1 MKIISFIACA
11 AVLMTL
17 WVCSAV
23 SADQGYL
30 IGEEDVLQISVWGN
44 QELNIQVPVRPD
56 GMISFPLVG
65 DVKAAGI
72 GPQELKALLER
83 ELSKFIKTPTVSVI
97 VTAINSFKIYVI
109 GEGISSIAGGASNN
123 GVITLKRNTSL
134 LQLLAQ
140 LGSLNNADLNNAY
153 VLRDGKKLN
162 TDFYK
167 LIIKGDFTQDLPL
180 KTNDIILIPDNF
192 QKRIMVVGAVR
203 TPGVIQYREGLTV
216 TDAILN
222 TGGFTEFAKQND
234 VMIIRK
240 EGTAVKNIEA
250 RLKDVIQDGDIS
262 KDISLKPGD
271 LIIVKTGMF

>member
-1 MKIISFIACA
+1 MRIISFIVCS
-11 AVLMTL
+11 VLLATL
-17 WVCSAV
+17 WISSDV

-44 QELNIQVPVRPD
+44 QELSIQVPVRPD

-65 DVKAAGI
+65 DVRAAGI
-72 GPQELKALLER
+72 GPQELKLLLER

-109 GEGISSIAGGASNN
+109 GEGISSTTGGVSNP
-123 GVITLKRNTSL
+123 GVITLKRNTAL

-140 LGSLNNADLNNAY
+140 LGSLKNADLNNAY
-153 VLRDGKKLN
+153 ILRDGKRLN
-162 TDFYK
+162 NDFFK
-167 LIIKGDFTQDLPL
+167 LIIKGDMAQDLPL
-180 KTNDIILIPDNF
+180 KPNDIILIPDNF
-192 QKRIMVVGAVR
+192 EKRIMVVGAVR
-203 TPGVIQYREGLTV
+203 NPGIIQYREGLTV

-234 VMIIRK
+234 VMIVRR
-240 EGTAVKNIEA
+240 EGTSVKNIEA

-262 KDISLKPGD
+262 KDVSLKPGD